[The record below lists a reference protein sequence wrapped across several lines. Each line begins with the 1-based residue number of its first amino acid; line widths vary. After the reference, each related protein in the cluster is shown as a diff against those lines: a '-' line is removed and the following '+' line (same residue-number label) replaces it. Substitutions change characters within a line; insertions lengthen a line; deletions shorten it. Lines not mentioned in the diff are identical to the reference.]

1 MWIVVWMHHVI
12 FQHCVYKRFGS
23 YCVFAP
29 SKHRGYVWK
38 IGDHLCREFKYS
50 TIEAKACRLV
60 AQNLTQTLNDAFT
73 FNLPPI
79 CVALSMV
86 DDWMITQITQ
96 EKAKIRTG
104 HHTKATLTGHLAVP
118 AFWFWTPRASLAGW
132 DRLTQAGDGITDSVA
147 SSKVVK
153 SWVFYFVFIFW
164 RRA

>member
-1 MWIVVWMHHVI
+1 MDRSVNASCYFPALRLQKIWELLCLCTI
-12 FQHCVYKRFGS
+12 KTPGN
-23 YCVFAP
+23 
-29 SKHRGYVWK
+29 VWK

-153 SWVFYFVFIFW
+153 SWVFYFIFIFW

>member
-1 MWIVVWMHHVI
+1 MDRSVNASCYFPALRLQKIWELLCLCTI
-12 FQHCVYKRFGS
+12 KTPGN
-23 YCVFAP
+23 
-29 SKHRGYVWK
+29 VWK

-118 AFWFWTPRASLAGW
+118 AF
-132 DRLTQAGDGITDSVA
+132 
-147 SSKVVK
+147 
-153 SWVFYFVFIFW
+153 
-164 RRA
+164 

>member
-1 MWIVVWMHHVI
+1 MDRSVNASCYFPAQSLWKI
-12 FQHCVYKRFGS
+12 GS
-23 YCVFAP
+23 YSVFAP
-29 SKHRGYVWK
+29 SSNVWK
-38 IGDHLCREFKYS
+38 IGDHLCREFNHS
-50 TIEAKACRLV
+50 VRIEAKAYRLV
-60 AQNLTQTLNDAFT
+60 AQHLTQTLNDAFT

-86 DDWMITQITQ
+86 DDWMITHITR

-104 HHTKATLTGHLAVP
+104 RHTKAALTGHLAVP

-132 DRLTQAGDGITDSVA
+132 DRLTQTGDGIFDSVA

-153 SWVFYFVFIFW
+153 SWGFFLFLFFIFW